1 MDLKKYLPLGIVA
14 LLVTTL
20 SSCSVIEGIFKTGV
34 WTGVIIVVIILALII
49 WVIAKVFGGG
59 GKS

>member
-1 MDLKKYLPLGIVA
+1 MNLTKHLPLGIVA
-14 LLVTTL
+14 LLTTTL

-49 WVIAKVFGGG
+49 WVIAKIFGG

>member
-49 WVIAKVFGGG
+49 WVISKVFGGG